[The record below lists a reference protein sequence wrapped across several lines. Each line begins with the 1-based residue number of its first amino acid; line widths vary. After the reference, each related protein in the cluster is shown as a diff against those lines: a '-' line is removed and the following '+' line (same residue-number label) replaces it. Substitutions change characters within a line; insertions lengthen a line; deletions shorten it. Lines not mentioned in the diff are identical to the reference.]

1 VVFASPGILYGV
13 LQPVAGFALA
23 AVTAALAVRL
33 PRLSI
38 SPAADPVRVRGTATV
53 ITA

>member
-1 VVFASPGILYGV
+1 V

-33 PRLSI
+33 PRVSI
-38 SPAADPVRVRGTATV
+38 GSVDDRARVRGTATV